1 MGRLVMR
8 MIGEPNRRYVA
19 AAIGGALL
27 VAAIV
32 MILVLRRPPE
42 PVASTTIAAPK
53 PLANGTPIRLILA
66 DDLTS
71 GGAKEGSTVRFVLN
85 TDLGRDELPK
95 MGELVTCTV
104 TWSRS
109 EGTLGGLTNRP
120 ARLKVKIDS
129 LGPYFLSASR
139 DEAQDYEFNRENTG
153 LPSDRGTDVSA
164 EKVDLLEKLLVGQS
178 NEEISADFIES
189 LGSESSLP
197 ETQKLLKSAP
207 YVHQTSVIA
216 ALASGGTT
224 AEFSLALSAVN
235 EIRGVLGRN
244 IGKLKRTL
252 SGRNIHAY
260 PGTEVTVYVWK
271 PTP

>member
-1 MGRLVMR
+1 MRRISLIVKLDYIVHSTQAVTALASMGRLVMR

-95 MGELVTCTV
+95 MGELVTGTV

-129 LGPYFLSASR
+129 LGPYSLSASR
-139 DEAQDYEFNRENTG
+139 EEAQEDFEFNRENTG
-153 LPSDRGTDVSA
+153 LPSDRGVEVSP

-178 NEEISADFIES
+178 NEEISADFIE
-189 LGSESSLP
+189 
-197 ETQKLLKSAP
+197 
-207 YVHQTSVIA
+207 
-216 ALASGGTT
+216 
-224 AEFSLALSAVN
+224 
-235 EIRGVLGRN
+235 
-244 IGKLKRTL
+244 
-252 SGRNIHAY
+252 
-260 PGTEVTVYVWK
+260 
-271 PTP
+271 

>member
-1 MGRLVMR
+1 MRLDMR

-19 AAIGGALL
+19 AAMGGALL
-27 VAAIV
+27 VTAIV
-32 MILVLRRPPE
+32 MILVLRRPPA
-42 PVASTTIAAPK
+42 PVASTPVTKPK
-53 PLANGTPIRLILA
+53 ALAIGTPIRLILA

-71 GGAKEGSTVRFVLN
+71 GGSAEGSGVRFLLN
-85 TDLGRDELPK
+85 TDLGRDDLPK
-95 MGELVTCTV
+95 MGELVNGTV

-129 LGPYFLSASR
+129 LGPYSLSANK
-139 DEAQDYEFNRENTG
+139 DEQQDYEFNRENTG
-153 LPSDRGTDVSA
+153 LPNDRGTEVSS

-178 NEEISADFIES
+178 TEEISADFIES
-189 LGSESSLP
+189 LGTESSLP

-207 YVHQTSVIA
+207 YVNQTSVIA

-260 PGTEVTVYVWK
+260 PGTQVTVYIWK